1 MPGFPGPPP
10 KTLEYNVQTL
20 RKHPFLALGLAGSLI
35 FGAAACGSDDD
46 SGSDSSKK
54 TTTTVEPTEAGGD
67 TPELD
72 ALAGKR
78 IGVQSGTTG
87 EKFANDNAPDDAEIV
102 AFPDAD
108 GLFGAIASGD
118 IDAIL
123 QDLPVNAYR
132 ASSDDSVSVVETY
145 ATEEEYGFAV
155 EKGSDLKAELDD
167 ALAAV
172 KDDGTYDL
180 IYEKYFPL
188 DGAEAGP
195 GPEASDV
202 DGSKTVKVCSDIP
215 YEPFEFEGEG
225 PRGLPYTGFDI
236 DVLDAMAAEMDT
248 NLEILDVEFDGIE
261 GNLSSGNC
269 EIIASA
275 FSITPARAEQ
285 VDFTDGY
292 FDADQSLLV
301 KS

>member
-1 MPGFPGPPP
+1 MS
-10 KTLEYNVQTL
+10 T
-20 RKHPFLALGLAGSLI
+20 RAKHPFLALGLAGALL
-35 FGAAACGSDDD
+35 FGAAACGSSD
-46 SGSDSSKK
+46 SGSEGASED
-54 TTTTVEPTEAGGD
+54 TTTTAADGAPASE

-72 ALAGKR
+72 ALTGKR

-87 EKFANDNAPDDAEIV
+87 EAFANENTPEGAEIV

-108 GLFGAIASGD
+108 GLFGALESGD

-132 ASSDDSVSVVETY
+132 ATSDDTVAVVETY
-145 ATEEEYGFAV
+145 PTEEEYGFAV
-155 EKGSDLKAELDD
+155 EKGSELKGQLDD
-167 ALAAV
+167 ALATI
-172 KDDGTYDL
+172 KDDGTYDA
-180 IYEKYFPL
+180 IYEKYFPV

-195 GPEASDV
+195 GPDASDV
-202 DGSKTVKVCSDIP
+202 EGTETIKVCSDIP

-236 DVLDAMAAEMDT
+236 DVLDAMAAEMDA

-269 EIIASA
+269 EVIASA
-275 FSITPARAEQ
+275 FSITPERAEQ
-285 VDFTDGY
+285 VDFTEGY

-301 KS
+301 KK